1 MGTLDP
7 DLTHACKNTDV
18 IDQWFSKWGP
28 RFPGGPP
35 GGARGASGNQRGD
48 DKKSTNVKII
58 KIKLKY
64 IFKINIIEIKY
75 I

>member
-35 GGARGASGNQRGD
+35 GGARGASGNQRED
-48 DKKSTNVKII
+48 DKKIV
-58 KIKLKY
+58 
-64 IFKINIIEIKY
+64 
-75 I
+75 